1 MAKFI
6 FKYTEGLTETREASE
21 IQLNVPDDMNINE
34 FKIMC
39 VRMASALGYHEQSI
53 NKSFGELNYGEDKDE
68 QLKQLLNDIYTGSTK
83 NNN

>member
-68 QLKQLLNDIYTGSTK
+68 QLKQLLNDIYAGSTK

>member
-53 NKSFGELNYGEDKDE
+53 SKSFGELNYGEDKDE
-68 QLKQLLNDIYTGSTK
+68 QLKQLLNDIYAGSTK